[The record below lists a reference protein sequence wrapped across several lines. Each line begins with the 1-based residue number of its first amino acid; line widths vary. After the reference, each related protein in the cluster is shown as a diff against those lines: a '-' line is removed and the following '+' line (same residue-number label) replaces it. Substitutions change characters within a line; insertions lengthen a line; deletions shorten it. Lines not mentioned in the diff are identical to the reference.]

1 MESLAVKYRP
11 KIFEDVCGQGYTVDI
26 LSHQIKTGKI
36 KNGYLFCG
44 ASGCGKTTIARIF
57 ANEINKGK
65 GNPIELDAATNNGV
79 DDIRMIIKE
88 AVLKPLNSDWKVYI
102 IDECHSI
109 TTQGWQALLKT
120 LEEPPSQTIFIF
132 ATTDPQKV
140 PITIQNRLQRFDFNR
155 MAVEV
160 IENRLLKILQL
171 EGIENRVDKE
181 AINYIAKTA
190 HGGMRDAITNLDK
203 CLSMNLKKIDSK
215 EASKILSFFN
225 YEDYINI
232 LINID
237 NPDEILKIINNMYG
251 EGIDLRIFINSFI
264 TFLIDCLKSSFLD
277 IRQTDIPAAY
287 YKDIESLNIKEDY
300 SYYQNI
306 LDGLIE
312 LKSAIIYETYSKPF
326 IEAFFM
332 NIWSKYGRTKK

>member
-11 KIFEDVCGQGYTVDI
+11 KVFEDVCGQSYTVDI

-203 CLSMNLKKIDSK
+203 CLSMNLKKVDSK

-287 YKDIESLNIKEDY
+287 YKNIESLNIKEDY

-312 LKSAIIYETYSKPF
+312 LKTAIIYETYSKPF
-326 IEAFFM
+326 IEAYFM